1 MKTLLARKQT
11 DEQRTLNDLA
21 RYQFIMAM
29 MNVDESML
37 IPYLKDNGSFLGYMN
52 KWQLMNYLRMQFNRI
67 QPFLFQSRLREGI
80 SLDIYAGSD
89 TFEVSYAP
97 VTNIDMTS
105 YDENQDY
112 EMFFNNSKSFK
123 ILLVVI
129 FENGKITDIRMPKK
143 IAYKKQVSR
152 FQIEN

>member
-1 MKTLLARKQT
+1 
-11 DEQRTLNDLA
+11 
-21 RYQFIMAM
+21 
-29 MNVDESML
+29 
-37 IPYLKDNGSFLGYMN
+37 
-52 KWQLMNYLRMQFNRI
+52 
-67 QPFLFQSRLREGI
+67 
-80 SLDIYAGSD
+80 
-89 TFEVSYAP
+89 
-97 VTNIDMTS
+97 MTS